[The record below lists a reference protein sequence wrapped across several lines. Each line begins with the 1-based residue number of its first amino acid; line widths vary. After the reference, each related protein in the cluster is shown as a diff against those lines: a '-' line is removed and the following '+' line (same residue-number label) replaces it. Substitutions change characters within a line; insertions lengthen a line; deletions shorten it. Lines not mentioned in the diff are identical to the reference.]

1 MQLRRASQ
9 PLGLV
14 VAACAGVLLA
24 RAGGAHAQSS
34 VSAGSS
40 VVYEPGSAVNML
52 VLVPEV
58 DAEVELGEA
67 LAVNATWTADV
78 VSGASVAVVDQ
89 PAETIDALSSA
100 SVTDTRHVLGGA
112 LTLRDEQSTLS
123 AGYRYGFER
132 DYRSHGI
139 DVTARTELA
148 ERNTAFELAYA
159 RGFDA
164 VCDAPEASDPVLKA
178 RLPDSKGCF
187 GGSGDGDDERTER
200 DLAVHTLQGGVTQN
214 LTQWLVLQGTLS
226 AQLLDGFQSNP
237 YRAVRIG
244 RIAAQEHHPG
254 NRARYAVGIAA
265 RVWVEP
271 LSGALQPELRAYRDT
286 WGVRSLTAE
295 LGYEQRLVPGLRMRG
310 HARYYLQSGAD
321 FYSDDYVLAP
331 RGQYFTGD
339 RELSPMRSL
348 MLGGALRWS
357 SPPADDGRVLGF
369 LDQLTLVLEADV
381 LRSSF
386 PDFHYDRVDVPN
398 ELALLGTLA
407 LELVF

>member
-1 MQLRRASQ
+1 MQLRRAAA
-9 PLGLV
+9 LGLLL
-14 VAACAGVLLA
+14 AGASLA
-24 RAGGAHAQSS
+24 RAAAVHAQSS

-40 VVYEPGSAVNML
+40 IVYEPGSAVNML
-52 VLVPEV
+52 VVVPEV
-58 DAEVELGEA
+58 DADVELGEA

-100 SVTDTRHVLGGA
+100 SVTDMRHVLGGA
-112 LTLRDEQSTLS
+112 LTLRDGQSTLS

-159 RGFDA
+159 RGFDS
-164 VCDAPEASDPVLKA
+164 VCDGPDASDPVRKA
-178 RLPDSKGCF
+178 RLPTSTGCF
-187 GGSGDGDDERTER
+187 SGGTDDAPRTER

-214 LTQWLVLQGTLS
+214 LTRWLVLQATLS

-244 RIAAQEHHPG
+244 RTAAQEHHPE
-254 NRARYAVGIAA
+254 NRARYALGVAA
-265 RVWVEP
+265 RLWIEP

-286 WGVRSLTAE
+286 WGVRSLTAD
-295 LGYEQRLVPGLRMRG
+295 LGYEQRLVAGLRMRA
-310 HARYYLQSGAD
+310 HARYYLQSAAD

-339 RELSPMRSL
+339 RELSPMHSW
-348 MLGGALRWS
+348 MLGAAFRWS
-357 SPPADDGRVLGF
+357 PPPGEDGTVIGF
-369 LDQLTLVLEADV
+369 LDELTLVLEADL

-386 PDFHYDRVDVPN
+386 PDFHYDHVDVPN
-398 ELALLGTLA
+398 QTAVLGTLA
-407 LELVF
+407 IELVF